1 MNTIQMKRSSEQG
14 KVPTPSQLAVGE
26 FAVNLVDRKLFTKTE
41 QNTVVEITPEATSV
55 GMVAWFA
62 LDNAPPGYLKANG
75 QTVSRSTFSALFMA
89 IGTRFGTGDGMS
101 TFNVPN
107 LQDRM
112 SIGAGN
118 LYGVGHTG
126 GNKDAI
132 VVSHSHSMSDP
143 GHRHNTTLDG
153 GVVGTSRSYQAQAG
167 LTTYSTADGG
177 YESYWARG
185 TPDSTQANASTSS
198 TATTGMSISSTGSS
212 GANANLP
219 PYVAMLAC
227 IKY

>member
-62 LDNAPPGYLKANG
+62 LDDAPAGYLKANG

-132 VVSHSHSMSDP
+132 VVSHTHSGTTNNAGAHNHATNIAYDNTGGGLLSFGQQQFD
-143 GHRHNTTLDG
+143 NTTTINTSTG
-153 GVVGTSRSYQAQAG
+153 GEHNHSF
-167 LTTYSTADGG
+167 TTA
-177 YESYWARG
+177 
-185 TPDSTQANASTSS
+185 
-198 TATTGMSISSTGSS
+198 STGSS
-212 GANANLP
+212 GTNANLP